1 MMFYDEMMIRD
12 IYKKGWL
19 AVLATRKIMI
29 IIRMI
34 MIIVNM
40 MMMILTAF
48 PSSLPPEVKV
58 CQKGKVPPNSR

>member
-1 MMFYDEMMIRD
+1 
-12 IYKKGWL
+12 
-19 AVLATRKIMI
+19 MI

-34 MIIVNM
+34 MIILNMMMM